1 MEITDLMWRKSSYS
15 SNGGGNC
22 VEAANADRVYVRD
35 SQDQDGPRLE
45 ISPETWHSF
54 TRRIKT
60 S

>member
-1 MEITDLMWRKSSYS
+1 MWRKSSYS

>member
-22 VEAANADRVYVRD
+22 VEAANSDRVYVRD

>member
-1 MEITDLMWRKSSYS
+1 MEIKNLMWRKSSYS

-22 VEAANADRVYVRD
+22 VEAANADHVHVRD

-45 ISPETWHSF
+45 ISSETWHTF
-54 TRRIKT
+54 TRRIKA